1 MAKILICEQDE
12 SLSGALSEAIQ
23 RSGLTTV
30 VVSQAEEVQPV
41 FEVEKPALVI
51 LDLQIG
57 DGQGLDI
64 CRSLRESSAGELVPI
79 LFVGSGEEGVKN
91 FGDALAEGGDYYFE
105 KPVDTHKV
113 VSKIRTYVG
122 VDREGPTVVSP
133 PPARPG
139 EQEDGEALAGRVEQ
153 MLDLGSTIQKG
164 LLAPPDKSEE
174 ERVEELEQHLFGDEP
189 EEGSETAEPL
199 EDLATAGEETTKI
212 EAAPKGATPP
222 SAAEPEQL
230 LPPEG
235 EPPPETES
243 DESAEFPQKIDKI
256 DDSKPVLEAPE
267 GKEEAEDES
276 SEAVLSRIASELKE
290 MRDDKVEGEADPLEK
305 EAAAWSEIEEEM
317 EREEE
322 EEEEEEEKEEQADAT
337 APQAAAEQSE
347 AVPVGAPH
355 KEAEEKA
362 RLEAEEKERKE
373 AEEKARKEAEE
384 KERKEAEEKA
394 RKEAEEKER
403 KEAEEKARKEAEEKK
418 RKEAEEK
425 ARKEAEEK
433 ERKEAEEKARKE
445 AEEKARKQAEEKA
458 RKEAEEKAR
467 KEAEEKAR
475 KEAEEKARKEAE
487 EQARKEAEEKAWRE
501 AEEETREEF
510 EVKTNRELET
520 LETLETQQ
528 GMPPVE
534 GPPAEE
540 PTVTQRDVKS
550 PKDEE
555 LEAESLWK
563 DAADERGREVEDMA
577 QQASDYMG
585 KRMEEEQ
592 STPHLS
598 LVPDSEKE
606 QPSEPTSRGG
616 EKLVELLQKE
626 AKLAREKAAAE
637 SDDDQEDRVSTSPD
651 LPPHPGEKAVTIRS
665 ELRGEDEGD
674 QEFEKEKTEDIE
686 PLAPSVAPPEEFER
700 EKTSPRLAAPQAAAE
715 RSEAVPVGAPQTEA
729 GEAAGEDDFFAPDV
743 VPELSAPHPEQADLS
758 GEMVPAVLW
767 RFYLQNVTGLVTF
780 TSGKDSKEVF
790 FENGIPVGVRS
801 SQTAD
806 RLEEVLFR
814 EGLIDRAAYA
824 EARIKGIAQPRAL
837 AAHLVER
844 GLLKPDELFP
854 LVRRH
859 LEDCLLGLF
868 EWAEG
873 STTYSRQFAPDAE
886 KVRLAR
892 PLPSLILE
900 GARRKF
906 LLHRMIQVLGSP
918 ASLLAPVPSEDRSP
932 RAPQLSDLGFMK
944 EEREVLNL
952 VNGLRPIEEIV
963 FLSGQNATTV
973 YRVLLACVVTGLL
986 GVAVRGVRGGDEGAD
1001 EALQRNLEIGRRRVE
1016 AKYEQINHASYFEIL
1031 GVNPGATT
1039 YEIDAAYKRLVREFH
1054 PMNFAHT
1061 ELRDLQDKL
1070 EVIHRTL
1077 DEAHEVLAD
1086 ELLREGYRQSLS

>member
-1 MAKILICEQDE
+1 MAKILICEPDE
-12 SLSGALSEAIQ
+12 SLAGALSEAIQ
-23 RSGLTTV
+23 RSGLITV
-30 VVSQAEEVQPV
+30 VVSRAEEVQSV
-41 FEVEKPALVI
+41 FEREQPALVI

-57 DGQGLDI
+57 DGKGLDI
-64 CRSLRESSAGELVPI
+64 CSTLRESSAGELVPI
-79 LFVGSGEEGVKN
+79 LFIGTGEEGVKN
-91 FGDALAEGGDYYFE
+91 FGDALAEGGDYYFQ
-105 KPVDTHKV
+105 KPLDNHKV

-122 VDREGPTVVSP
+122 VDREGPTVVGP
-133 PPARPG
+133 PPTKPEAKK
-139 EQEDGEALAGRVEQ
+139 DGTALAGRVEQ
-153 MLDLGSTIQKG
+153 MLDLGETIQKG
-164 LLAPPDKSEE
+164 LLAPPEKSEE
-174 ERVEELEQHLFGDEP
+174 ERVDELEAHLFGDEAG
-189 EEGSETAEPL
+189 EDHETAEPL
-199 EDLATAGEETTKI
+199 EDLAAEAEETTKI
-212 EAAPKGATPP
+212 EAAPKGAAV
-222 SAAEPEQL
+222 SGSEESEQL
-230 LPPEG
+230 LPPGG
-235 EPPPETES
+235 ESPPEAED
-243 DESAEFPQKIDKI
+243 DESAEFPQQIDKI
-256 DDSKPVLEAPE
+256 DEAKPVIAAPE
-267 GKEEAEDES
+267 GQEEAEDES

-290 MRDDKVEGEADPLEK
+290 MRDHESDDEADALEK

-317 EREEE
+317 EREGGEE
-322 EEEEEEEKEEQADAT
+322 EAAEEVEEKAEE
-337 APQAAAEQSE
+337 AARLEAEDK
-347 AVPVGAPH
+347 ARKA
-355 KEAEEKA
+355 AEEKA
-362 RLEAEEKERKE
+362 RQE

-384 KERKEAEEKA
+384 QA
-394 RKEAEEKER
+394 
-403 KEAEEKARKEAEEKK
+403 
-418 RKEAEEK
+418 
-425 ARKEAEEK
+425 
-433 ERKEAEEKARKE
+433 RKEAEEKARKE
-445 AEEKARKQAEEKA
+445 AEEKARKEAEEKARKEAEEKARKEAEEKARKEAEEKARKEAEEKARKEAEEKA

-510 EVKTNRELET
+510 EVKTSRELEM
-520 LETLETQQ
+520 LETVQ

-534 GPPAEE
+534 GPPDE
-540 PTVTQRDVKS
+540 PPVVTQRDVGSVDK
-550 PKDEE
+550 EE
-555 LEAESLWK
+555 LEAESLWQ
-563 DAADERGREVEDMA
+563 DAADDRGREVEDMA
-577 QQASDYMG
+577 QRASDYMG
-585 KRMEEEQ
+585 KRMEEEK
-592 STPHLS
+592 SSPHLS
-598 LVPDSEKE
+598 LVPDSEEE
-606 QPSEPTSRGG
+606 QVSEPTSRGG

-626 AKLAREKAAAE
+626 AKLAREKAAVE
-637 SDDDQEDRVSTSPD
+637 SDDGQEDRVATSPD
-651 LPPHPGEKAVTIRS
+651 LPPYPGEKVVKISTQ
-665 ELRGEDEGD
+665 LRGEGEDDE
-674 QEFEKEKTEDIE
+674 EFEREQTEDLK
-686 PLAPSVAPPEEFER
+686 PLVPSQPPPEEFRR
-700 EKTSPRLAAPQAAAE
+700 EKTSPRLPEAGAAE
-715 RSEAVPVGAPQTEA
+715 S
-729 GEAAGEDDFFAPDV
+729 EDDFFAPEV
-743 VPELSAPHPEQADLS
+743 VPELSAPDPEQTDLG
-758 GEMVPAVLW
+758 GEMVPAILW
-767 RFYLQNVTGLVTF
+767 RFHLQNVTGLVTF
-780 TSGKDSKEVF
+780 TSGKDRKEVF

-868 EWAEG
+868 EWTEG
-873 STTYSRQFAPDAE
+873 SASYTRQFAPDAE

-900 GARRKF
+900 GVRRKF
-906 LLHRMIQVLGSP
+906 LLPRMLQVLGSP

-932 RAPQLSDLGFMK
+932 RAPQMSQLGFLK

-973 YRVLLACVVTGLL
+973 YRVLMACVVTGLL
-986 GVAVRGVRGGDEGAD
+986 AVAVRGVRGGDEGTD

-1016 AKYEQINHASYFEIL
+1016 AKYEQINHVSYFEIL

-1054 PMNFAHT
+1054 PMNFAHADF
-1061 ELRDLQDKL
+1061 RDLQDKL